1 MNSVFSGDWWKR
13 QEKEGTLVEGEG
25 GGVKGQDKEGKV
37 GRVEGSGKGRKW
49 WEG

>member
-13 QEKEGTLVEGEG
+13 QEKEGTLVEGE